1 MRAGCECSSC
11 AQGGRSCTDGARDS
25 ASISRP
31 PPILEASEQPEK
43 AKPVEAAREQKITPF
58 DVAGEVDAA
67 GKDLGM

>member
-1 MRAGCECSSC
+1 VGPFAREGEENERFA
-11 AQGGRSCTDGARDS
+11 DGDS
-25 ASISRP
+25 DSGSISRP
-31 PPILEASEQPEK
+31 PPIPEASEQQEK